1 MNGPHFQGKDMNRQN
16 IGSLR
21 AIDWKIKITFVIFLS
36 DLKKWQVE
44 KFFYFLYLACE
55 SY

>member
-16 IGSLR
+16 IKSLR
-21 AIDWKIKITFVIFLS
+21 PIDGKIKITFIIFPS
-36 DLKKWQVE
+36 DLTKWQVE